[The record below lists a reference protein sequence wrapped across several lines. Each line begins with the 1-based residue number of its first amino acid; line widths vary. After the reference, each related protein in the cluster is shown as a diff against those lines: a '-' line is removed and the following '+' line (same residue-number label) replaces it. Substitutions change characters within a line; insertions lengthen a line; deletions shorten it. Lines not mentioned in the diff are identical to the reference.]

1 MGETATEHSGDD
13 RKPIEARLITAPT
26 VSGILAGAQASGP
39 VAIGLSNATGK
50 LTIPVASVLGNLV
63 EGYLFGD
70 LDSIADEVQTKE
82 VGACCY
88 PMVMAVLSGS
98 ELLGAMT
105 SYASPDNRIE
115 QYWQNYMAKVNPLY
129 GYLGKIASQLA
140 RNGIAHTYLTHLG
153 VFVLRGNPRRHLTLS
168 ESEEVIFDCLEL
180 DKHFR
185 ESYQEYARP
194 YILDHLEDAQ
204 RRIDELV
211 QYDRIKAQSLIDQ
224 LPFAQFR
231 QTLPSGNEL
240 ATPLHVRPP
249 RPAP

>member
-1 MGETATEHSGDD
+1 MGETGSEPSRDD
-13 RKPIEARLITAPT
+13 GTPIEARLITASA
-26 VSGILAGAQASGP
+26 VSGIFAGAQASGP
-39 VAIGLSNATGK
+39 AAIGLSNTSGK

-70 LDSIADEVQTKE
+70 LESIATEVQTKE
-82 VGACCY
+82 VGACGY

-105 SYASPDNRIE
+105 SDGSPDNRIE
-115 QYWQNYMAKVNPLY
+115 QYWQDYLAKVDPLY

-153 VFVLRGNPRRHLTLS
+153 VLVLRGEPRRHLTLS

-185 ESYQEYARP
+185 QSYEAYARP

-211 QYDRIKAQSLIDQ
+211 QYDGIKARSLIDQ

-249 RPAP
+249 RAAP